1 MIARG
6 HNVSVNT
13 IIGLLFMQGMEMIL
27 DLVDNL
33 VECKHLNC
41 LLFPVDFRRMSDHI
55 PVTVNMLGHFE
66 KCFVKL
72 SISSATMMLR
82 CKQAAQVSLLKI

>member
-1 MIARG
+1 
-6 HNVSVNT
+6 
-13 IIGLLFMQGMEMIL
+13 
-27 DLVDNL
+27 
-33 VECKHLNC
+33 
-41 LLFPVDFRRMSDHI
+41 MSDHI